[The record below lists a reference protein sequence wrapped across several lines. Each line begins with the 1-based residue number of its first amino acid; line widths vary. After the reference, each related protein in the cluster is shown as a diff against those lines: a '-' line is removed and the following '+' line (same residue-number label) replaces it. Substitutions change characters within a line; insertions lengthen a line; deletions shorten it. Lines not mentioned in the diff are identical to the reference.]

1 MATEEHANQLLH
13 TIEVRNPPHA
23 DAPVASCP
31 VCSRTFRPRT
41 LSSAWASVSRH
52 LEERRRQGCAA
63 HTLVHVALHAH
74 GGPRGGYG
82 CAGCPHLFREQHE
95 ALAHV
100 AAAHDPAHRLLH
112 VPDVNF
118 APPHIVAASAAAA
131 RRPSRRLTNRL
142 NAQLYE
148 ACNQGDG
155 AAVARLLVLGMDPNY
170 SAGTDSITPLMTAA
184 EHGYDEIL
192 GELLATGRCDANRAN
207 VYGQTALAF
216 AAQNDRLGC
225 VRLLVAAPG
234 IDLEVRASGLTAA
247 QLARRAGNDGVADF
261 LARAM
266 RDGQLLAMEEALLRG
281 SASGLFD
288 SFGERMAALY
298 ESVTGHAPGGLAAGR
313 EDPDDEPEGFYTT
326 PLCIVCM
333 GEEVDTAL
341 IPCFHA
347 SYCEPCALAVWENG
361 DGCAVCRTTISAIQ
375 KIYF

>member
-1 MATEEHANQLLH
+1 MSTGQDHMMSTLDVTN
-13 TIEVRNPPHA
+13 VPHA
-23 DAPVASCP
+23 DTSVASCP

-41 LSSAWASVSRH
+41 LSSAWSSVSRH
-52 LEERRRQGCAA
+52 LEERRRQGCEA
-63 HTLVHVALHAH
+63 HTQVHVALHAH
-74 GGPRGGYG
+74 GGPRGGFG
-82 CAGCPHLFREQHE
+82 CAGCPLLFREQYE
-95 ALAHV
+95 AFAHV
-100 AAAHDPAHRLLH
+100 AAAHDPAHRVLH

-148 ACNQGDG
+148 ACNQGNRET
-155 AAVARLLVLGMDPNY
+155 VARLLALGMDPNY

-184 EHGYDEIL
+184 EHGFDEIL
-192 GELLATGRCDANRAN
+192 GDLLATRRCDANRTN
-207 VYGQTALAF
+207 VYGQTALVF
-216 AAQNDRLGC
+216 AAQNDRLAC

-234 IDLEVRASGLTAA
+234 IDLELRSSGLTAA
-247 QLARRAGNDGVADF
+247 QLARRAGNVDAADV
-261 LARAM
+261 LAHAM
-266 RDGQLLAMEEALLRG
+266 RDGQLVAMEYELLRG
-281 SASGLFD
+281 CASGMFD

-298 ESVTGHAPGGLAAGR
+298 EAVTGLSPGGFVVGR
-313 EDPDDEPEGFYTT
+313 EEPDVEPEGFYST

-333 GEEVDTAL
+333 ENDVDTAL

-361 DGCAVCRTTISAIQ
+361 DSCAVCRKSVSAMQ